1 VPATRIE
8 TAEHT
13 AEVFA
18 GATVTREQLLEIAT
32 QTHARP
38 AVLRVLERLQDGP
51 FHELRDLWPN
61 LSGVPIEP
69 ESTPTP

>member
-1 VPATRIE
+1 MPATRIE
-8 TAEHT
+8 IAEHT
-13 AEVFA
+13 AEAFT
-18 GATVTREQLLEIAT
+18 GATVTRDQLLEIAT
-32 QTHARP
+32 QTGARP

-51 FHELRDLWPN
+51 FHELRELWPD